1 MRIVHRRHE
10 AICRLESPADSP
22 PGPRRQAT
30 TATAQALPTT
40 AALTSL
46 RNGHIATRRPTAI
59 AVPRS
64 RALTIRRPLARTRR
78 RRLIPHR
85 AATIQLRHAPIPRR
99 AKAILLHHDPTP
111 HRAAAIQLRRA
122 PIPHRAKAMAVG
134 AAATGAAEAAVTAAE
149 VEVVE
154 ALVAGGGTNHIADSR
169 ARPDVPG
176 GPFPFGRD
184 ALAFLLPLHLS
195 L

>member
-1 MRIVHRRHE
+1 MMRIVHRRHE
-10 AICRLESPADSP
+10 PICRLESPADSP

-85 AATIQLRHAPIPRR
+85 AATIQLR
-99 AKAILLHHDPTP
+99 
-111 HRAAAIQLRRA
+111 RA
-122 PIPHRAKAMAVG
+122 PSPHRAKAMAVG
-134 AAATGAAEAAVTAAE
+134 VAATGAAEAAVTAAE

>member
-1 MRIVHRRHE
+1 MMRIVHRRHE
-10 AICRLESPADSP
+10 PICRLESPADSP

-85 AATIQLRHAPIPRR
+85 AATIQLRRAPIPRR

-111 HRAAAIQLRRA
+111 HRVVAIQLRRA
-122 PIPHRAKAMAVG
+122 PIPHRAKAI
-134 AAATGAAEAAVTAAE
+134 AE
-149 VEVVE
+149 VAVVVVE
-154 ALVAGGGTNHIADSR
+154 ALVAGGGTNHFANSR

-176 GPFPFGRD
+176 GFFPFGRD

>member
-1 MRIVHRRHE
+1 
-10 AICRLESPADSP
+10 
-22 PGPRRQAT
+22 
-30 TATAQALPTT
+30 
-40 AALTSL
+40 
-46 RNGHIATRRPTAI
+46 
-59 AVPRS
+59 
-64 RALTIRRPLARTRR
+64 
-78 RRLIPHR
+78 
-85 AATIQLRHAPIPRR
+85 
-99 AKAILLHHDPTP
+99 
-111 HRAAAIQLRRA
+111 
-122 PIPHRAKAMAVG
+122 MAVG

>member
-1 MRIVHRRHE
+1 MMRIVHRRHE
-10 AICRLESPADSP
+10 ASCRLESPADSP
-22 PGPRRQAT
+22 RGLRRQST

-59 AVPRS
+59 TVPRS

-78 RRLIPHR
+78 RRLIPHQ
-85 AATIQLRHAPIPRR
+85 AATIQLRRAPIPRR
-99 AKAILLHHDPTP
+99 AKAILLHHDPT
-111 HRAAAIQLRRA
+111 
-122 PIPHRAKAMAVG
+122 PHRAKAMAVG

>member
-1 MRIVHRRHE
+1 MMRIVHRRHE
-10 AICRLESPADSP
+10 ASCRLESPADSP
-22 PGPRRQAT
+22 RGLRRQST

-59 AVPRS
+59 TVPRS

-78 RRLIPHR
+78 RRLIPHQ
-85 AATIQLRHAPIPRR
+85 AAT
-99 AKAILLHHDPTP
+99 
-111 HRAAAIQLRRA
+111 IQLRRA
-122 PIPHRAKAMAVG
+122 PIPHRAKAIAVV
-134 AAATGAAEAAVTAAE
+134 AAATGAAEAAVAAAE
-149 VEVVE
+149 VEVVVVE
-154 ALVAGGGTNHIADSR
+154 ALVAGGGTNHFANSR

-176 GPFPFGRD
+176 GFFPFGRD